1 MIGNAPHACCPQT
14 GSPSF
19 GSSLESTG
27 CTAIFLAL
35 LICSL
40 IVIVTLKL
48 SISYMCSNR
57 GHAKVYGKKQSQIF
71 TDKKSKH

>member
-14 GSPSF
+14 GSLSF
-19 GSSLESTG
+19 GSSLESTVY
-27 CTAIFLAL
+27 TAIFLAL